1 MYNISGDSMNPIIIG
16 AGSDL
21 GVHIDG
27 SSLGPEQLINDIKTF
42 YNGQI
47 IKLDQDKN
55 IIKSKNLSDRRKNE
69 YEIDKYNTTMYNK
82 IVELLKDDNNFILTI
97 GGDETVSIA
106 SCLADK
112 EAKKDIGLIYFTG
125 SSLFD
130 TFETTQ
136 NGNIKD
142 LTIAGITGYKNNEL
156 RYFHEEPIPIA
167 KSVIIGVRELTNE
180 QKDNLR
186 YAGITYFY
194 TQDIKEQG
202 IEEILNKAFEIANY
216 KTKGVHI
223 SFSLSLLD
231 PEIAPGVSIPV
242 FDGLDET
249 VITSIHDELI
259 KHIDEICAY
268 DLLDFNPLRDVDRKT
283 EQIAV
288 NILAQMI
295 NAINNKSKIG
305 KIERKY

>member
-1 MYNISGDSMNPIIIG
+1 MKTVVMC
-16 AGSDL
+16 AESDL

-27 SSLGPEQLINDIKTF
+27 ASLGPKQLINDIKSF
-42 YNGQI
+42 HQGEI
-47 IKLDQDKN
+47 LELAQDTN

-69 YEIDKYNTTMYNK
+69 YEIDKFNTTLFK
-82 IVELLKDDNNFILTI
+82 TLVDKKQDPDNFIITI
-97 GGDETVSIA
+97 GGDETVSIP

-112 EAKKDIGLIYFTG
+112 KVKTDVGLIYFTG
-125 SSLFD
+125 SSLYD

-142 LTIAGITGYKNNEL
+142 LTIAAITGYKTNEL
-156 RYFHEEPIPIA
+156 RYYSDEAIPVA
-167 KSVIIGVRELTNE
+167 KSVIIGPRDITDE

-186 YAGITYFY
+186 YAGITYF
-194 TQDIKEQG
+194 TTEDIKEKG
-202 IEEILNKAFEIANY
+202 LEEILNQAFEIANY

-231 PEIAPGVSIPV
+231 PNIAPGVSIPV
-242 FDGLDET
+242 FDGLDDAT
-249 VITSIHDELI
+249 ITTLHEELL
-259 KHIDEICAY
+259 KHIDEIISY
-268 DLLDFNPLRDVDRKT
+268 DLLDFNPLRDIDRKT

-295 NAINNKSKIG
+295 SAANHKNKLG
-305 KIERKY
+305 KLERKY